1 MMRKLLEQWFKMK
14 NKNEALYIKQRL
26 SIIYAIVGWNM
37 FGIVFYMLL
46 KNKIPENSKDRSKSI
61 GLFALLEISKNLYTS
76 NEMNTTYV
84 YRPSIL
90 SRLKLKV

>member
-1 MMRKLLEQWFKMK
+1 MIRKLLEQWFKIK
-14 NKNEALYIKQRL
+14 NKNEALYIKRRL

-61 GLFALLEISKNLYTS
+61 GLFALLEISKNLYT
-76 NEMNTTYV
+76 
-84 YRPSIL
+84 
-90 SRLKLKV
+90 